1 MPDKSNPWAVT
12 PDPALQEMISNILGD
27 LEPLSRQCQEIL
39 EQAGCFQPLDSETQQ
54 LINYCQQICQDVS
67 KSETWKDFQQTAALI
82 TNELQRPEY
91 QDFAKRACEIIQ
103 HALNVQQD
111 YLQNTSV
118 DHQSV
123 RKTPSEPIVTAEAVD
138 WFEQVLPI
146 ERRPI
151 WANID
156 NKNGLIQTAI
166 NMASIVLPRVI
177 PQNAS
182 EIRDVTDVTLLF
194 LLAVVFLNML
204 VSAFDKG
211 EDDR

>member
-1 MPDKSNPWAVT
+1 MPDKLNPWAVT
-12 PDPALQEMISNILGD
+12 PDPALQEMISNIFGD
-27 LEPLSRQCQEIL
+27 LKPLSRQCQEIL
-39 EQAGCFQPLDSETQQ
+39 EQTGCFQPLNPETQQ
-54 LINYCQQICQDVS
+54 LINHCQQICQCVL
-67 KSETWKDFQQTAALI
+67 KSETWNDFQQAAILI
-82 TNELQRPEY
+82 TKELQRPEY
-91 QDFAKRACEIIQ
+91 QDFAKQTCKIIQ
-103 HALNVQQD
+103 QTLKVQQD
-111 YLQNTSV
+111 FLQNSSV

-123 RKTPSEPIVTAEAVD
+123 QRSPSEPVVTAEAAD

-156 NKNGLIQTAI
+156 NKSGLIQTAI

-177 PQNAS
+177 PKNAS

-211 EDDR
+211 KDNR